1 MVIIANSYIL
11 NYVSGTVLNVLF
23 RLINFIFR
31 TQWIDIIISILQVK
45 KLKQR
50 EVEQLEQYGNLLNEE
65 SRLKSV
71 KHKS

>member
-1 MVIIANSYIL
+1 M
-11 NYVSGTVLNVLF
+11 SGTVLNVLF